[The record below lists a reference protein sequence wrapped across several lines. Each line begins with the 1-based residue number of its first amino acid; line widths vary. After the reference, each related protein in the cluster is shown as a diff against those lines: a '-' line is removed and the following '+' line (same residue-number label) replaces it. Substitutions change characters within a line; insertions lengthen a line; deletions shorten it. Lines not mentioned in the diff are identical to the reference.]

1 MGIPVYLAWL
11 SVVVF
16 IVMVIYRF
24 SKFNSMPLHLRWEIY
39 PLPLEPKHHYGGSYM
54 EELDYVPKPR
64 HHIRINGILDM
75 ASEVFLLKKV
85 REYNIYGMWPFSFS
99 MHWGIYLLFVWM
111 ILMLAEGVLNLG
123 VIAPVTNVCGI
134 IALIVG
140 TFGSLGLLLKR
151 ISNSELAN
159 YTVPVDYFNLLFM
172 LSIFATGLISWITTG
187 QYFFDDARAF
197 LAGVVSLQPAAVSSW
212 TVAHFTLF
220 ELFLIYMPFS
230 KMLHYIAKY
239 FTIDK
244 VFWDDILNLKG
255 SSIDKKITS
264 QLSGKLT
271 WSAPHIVQGKN
282 WAEQV
287 GIIDGRDIK

>member
-16 IVMVIYRF
+16 LVMIVYRF
-24 SKFNSMPLHLRWEIY
+24 SKFNSMPLHLRWELY

-85 REYNIYGMWPFSFS
+85 KEYNIYGMWPFSFS
-99 MHWGIYLLFVWM
+99 MHWGIYLLFVW
-111 ILMLAEGVLNLG
+111 IALMLVEKIFGFDAIV
-123 VIAPVTNVCGI
+123 PVTNICGGV
-134 IALIVG
+134 ALIVG
-140 TFGSLGLLLKR
+140 AFGSLGLLLKR
-151 ISNSELAN
+151 ISNSELAS
-159 YTVPVDYFNLLFM
+159 YTLPVDYFNLLFM
-172 LSIFATGLISWITTG
+172 LSIFTTGIIAWITDP
-187 QYFFDDARAF
+187 YFFDKARAF
-197 LAGVVSLQPAAVSSW
+197 IAGVLSFQPAQVSSSW
-212 TVAHFTLF
+212 LVAHFTLF

-230 KMLHYIAKY
+230 KMFHYIAKY

-255 SSIDKKITS
+255 SSVDKKITS

-271 WSAPHIVQGKN
+271 WSAPHIVNGKN
-282 WAEQV
+282 WVEQV
-287 GIIDGRDIK
+287 GIIDGRDV